1 MSDTKLILLLL
12 FITIGGWGLITSM
25 GGDRGTTVEHKIE
38 MIRSEIQALREN
50 QNLPQLVVDNNGS
63 RLIRPTPP
71 ADFDWRIKWRWQI
84 GQLLEKEGKLNG
96 AELGVQLGKFSQMIL
111 SNWPSCKSYML
122 VDVWDLSDNVNYND
136 AANVGKEK
144 QGYIYRKM
152 LENLSPYQSQLVIN
166 RNFSHNASLSVPPNS
181 LDFVYVDARHDYESV
196 LEDMRDWWTKLRP
209 GGILAGHDFTSA
221 RSVRGYGT
229 QRDGSWD
236 QRAVRGAV
244 VQFSQEVNR
253 GFMVIPDTKN
263 WRKVPF
269 SSWILRK

>member
-1 MSDTKLILLLL
+1 MADAKLILALV
-12 FITIGGWGLITSM
+12 FVSIGGWGLYSSM
-25 GGDRGTTVEHKIE
+25 GGNEDGAVIE
-38 MIRSEIQALREN
+38 SRIQAIREELKQLRIPN
-50 QNLPQLVVDNNGS
+50 DNPHREEAKS
-63 RLIRPTPP
+63 EVIEKTTPP

-84 GQLLEKEGKLNG
+84 GQLLESEGKLHG

-122 VDVWDLSDNVNYND
+122 VDVWDLSDNANYRD

-144 QGYIYRKM
+144 QGVIYRKM
-152 LENLSPYQSQLVIN
+152 LENLDPYKNQLIIN

-221 RSVRGYGT
+221 RSVRGYGV

>member
-12 FITIGGWGLITSM
+12 FITIGGWGLIISM
-25 GGDRGTTVEHKIE
+25 RGDRGTAVEHKME
-38 MIRSEIQALREN
+38 MVRSEIQALREN
-50 QNLPQLVVDNNGS
+50 RKLPQQSVDNGHHVA
-63 RLIRPTPP
+63 RQIPP
-71 ADFDWRIKWRWQI
+71 ADFDGRIKWRWQI
-84 GQLLEKEGKLNG
+84 GQLLENEGKLNG
-96 AELGVQLGKFSQMIL
+96 AELGVQLGVFSQQML

-122 VDVWDLSDNVNYND
+122 VDVWDLSENVNYND
-136 AANVGKEK
+136 PANVGKDK
-144 QGYIYRKM
+144 QGVIYNQM

-209 GGILAGHDFTSA
+209 GGILAGHDYTTA
-221 RSVRGYGT
+221 RVVRGYGT

-236 QRAVRGAV
+236 QRAVKGAV

-253 GFMVIPDTKN
+253 GFMVIPDTKT
-263 WRKVPF
+263 RKKVAY